1 MNELLISGYRFL
13 KRVDKDHTLL
23 ENVRTGFI
31 VVYNSKYNTWK
42 NLYFDG
48 ESKGIPWS
56 A

>member
-31 VVYNSKYNTWK
+31 VVHNSKYNTWK
-42 NLYFDG
+42 NLYFDADSG
-48 ESKGIPWS
+48 GIPWT